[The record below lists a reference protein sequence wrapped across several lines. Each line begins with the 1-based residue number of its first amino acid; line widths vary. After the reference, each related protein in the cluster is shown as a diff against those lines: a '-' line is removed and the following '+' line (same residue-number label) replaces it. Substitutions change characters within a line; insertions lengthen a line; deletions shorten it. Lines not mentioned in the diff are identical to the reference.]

1 LRVFSIHHAK
11 NLGMTTWFT
20 LLKETIASWSAHN
33 AQRMG
38 AALAY
43 YTAFSLAPLV
53 VMIVGVFGL
62 LVGKDTIR
70 AGIVEQVSTLVG
82 EAGSKTVDA
91 ILSNPAQQKAGI
103 WATSVGFVVLLIGAS
118 GMFTELQDSLNTI
131 WEVRARGARWR
142 LLIRKRLLSFA
153 MVLAFGFLVLLSLG
167 LSSGIA
173 MLRFYASDWVS
184 GADVIWENAHLA
196 VLLVLVTLLFAA
208 VFRYLPD
215 THIAWRDVW
224 IGAGLTALLFI
235 LGKVLLGLYFRHS
248 VFASAYGAAGSLLVM
263 LAWVY
268 YSAQIFFLG
277 AEFTHVIARRR
288 ASREGRVLQESRK
301 VP

>member
-1 LRVFSIHHAK
+1 
-11 NLGMTTWFT
+11 MTTWFT

-33 AQRMG
+33 AQKMG

-62 LVGKDTIR
+62 LVGKETVR
-70 AGIVEQVSTLVG
+70 SAIVEQVSALVG

-91 ILSNPAQQKAGI
+91 ILSNPAQQTAGI

-118 GMFTELQDSLNTI
+118 GMFSELQDSLNTI
-131 WEVRARGARWR
+131 WDVQAKGARWR

-153 MVLAFGFLVLLSLG
+153 MVLAFGFLVLLSLI

-173 MLRFYASDWVS
+173 MIRVYASELVVP
-184 GADVIWENAHLA
+184 GTEMIWDNAHL
-196 VLLVLVTLLFAA
+196 LVLFALVTVLFAA
-208 VFRYLPD
+208 FFRYLPD
-215 THIAWRDVW
+215 AHVHWRDVW
-224 IGAGLTALLFI
+224 IGAVLTALLFI
-235 LGKVLLGLYFRHS
+235 LGKALLGLYFRHS
-248 VFASAYGAAGSLLVM
+248 IFASAYGAAGSLLVM

-277 AEFTHVIARRR
+277 AEFTHVFAQRR
-288 ASREGRVLQESRK
+288 ASRQGKLIPQDSK
-301 VP
+301 KNP